1 MKGIVITADDR
12 ISIRDFSAP
21 LYKSVG
27 ETVDGF
33 IEIVHPIGLLNPYC
47 IIVNEEGIVRG
58 LKINRVG
65 SLLYGSHFHGNPILG
80 DLVVMKTEFTP
91 EGPDIVGLEDD
102 ELQHLYKLLK
112 DYSLTP
118 VETSD

>member
-21 LYKSVG
+21 LYRSVG
-27 ETVDGF
+27 ETVDGL

-80 DLVVMKTEFTP
+80 DLVVMKTAFTP